1 MADCE
6 QQRQAEQ
13 REAGLAQDRQCH
25 VCHQAC
31 RRFAAAGD
39 MTPDD
44 AIGDNLAADA
54 RDGQK
59 AVDRFPDPGRPGQDA
74 HARTL
79 PLAQEPAPRA
89 GVGDHRQGM
98 EERGEKQS
106 RTRRDDEGDDAADIL
121 AGEQRHGQGETRDR
135 QHRSD
140 VFHAAAKSRNPPVC
154 APVA

>member
-1 MADCE
+1 
-6 QQRQAEQ
+6 
-13 REAGLAQDRQCH
+13 
-25 VCHQAC
+25 
-31 RRFAAAGD
+31 

-44 AIGDNLAADA
+44 AIGDDLAADA
-54 RDGQK
+54 RDGQE
-59 AVDRFPDPGRPGQDA
+59 AVDRLPDPDRPSQDA

-106 RTRRDDEGDDAADIL
+106 RARRDDEGDDAAYIL
-121 AGEQRHGQGETRDR
+121 AGEQRHGQRDTRAR
-135 QHRSD
+135 QHCSD
-140 VFHAAAKSRNPPVC
+140 VFHAAAKSRNPPAC